1 MIYSLKK
8 IFISL
13 VIVIFIIGGV
23 LLAGKVIQTQES
35 DKWDGLEIDLISL
48 KVKNNVLTV
57 KFKLR
62 NVGSEAVEPA
72 IYFKDCYIM
81 DETNQ
86 KKYYPLKDSD
96 GNYIAGPVKYSG
108 SAWGGGYFQFKIEPG
123 KTKGMWIKFP
133 EPPDNPETITIHISG
148 FFPFEEIELSK

>member
-1 MIYSLKK
+1 MLSFKK
-8 IFISL
+8 TFISL
-13 VIVIFIIGGV
+13 LIAIFIVGVV

-62 NVGSEAVEPA
+62 NVGSEVIEPG

-96 GNYIAGPVKYSG
+96 GNYIAGPVRYSG
-108 SAWGGGYFQFKIEPG
+108 SAWGGGLFKFKIEPG
-123 KTKGMWIKFP
+123 KMKGMWIKFP
-133 EPPDNPETITIHISG
+133 EPSDNPETITIHIPG
-148 FFPFEEIELSK
+148 FFPFEEIKLSK